1 MDAQCCGYT
10 KKILNFTFYM
20 DDLWTG
26 ALCVNK
32 ALLGLFVVV
41 NGYWR
46 TREGRPCKVP
56 TDIKVFQGDRR

>member
-10 KKILNFTFYM
+10 KKILNFTLYM

-32 ALLGLFVVV
+32 ALSGLF
-41 NGYWR
+41 
-46 TREGRPCKVP
+46 CCC
-56 TDIKVFQGDRR
+56 